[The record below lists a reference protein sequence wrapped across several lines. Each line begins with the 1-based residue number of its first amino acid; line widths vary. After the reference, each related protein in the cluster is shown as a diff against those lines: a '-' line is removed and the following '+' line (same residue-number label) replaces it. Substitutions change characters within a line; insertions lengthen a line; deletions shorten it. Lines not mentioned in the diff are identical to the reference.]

1 MLRNILRLLIV
12 LLALIA
18 LGAAGYAQDMMYN
31 EAPMLAEQVAAGE
44 LPALEERLPSNPL
57 VVEPLNE
64 IGTYGGTLRRGTAAL
79 ITYMTYNM
87 TYEPLMRWNTPI
99 SGEGP
104 IQPNLA
110 ESWSSNE
117 DQTVWTV
124 NLRQGVKW
132 SDGEDFTAED
142 VLFLWNDNALNENV
156 TGFGIGVTY
165 QNGAPPALEATD
177 DHTLVFTYQESYP
190 LFAETQS
197 SLRTIALPAHYLSQF
212 HPDYNEEATYED
224 YQTQTLLENGRGRH
238 TLQAWMYEDFC
249 GGRILQ
255 SGAQSLL
262 LEGRSGRQPAA
273 LFRSRDD

>member
-1 MLRNILRLLIV
+1 MRGYQLTLFVV
-12 LLALIA
+12 LLSFLVF
-18 LGAAGYAQDMMYN
+18 GAVGYAQDMMYN
-31 EAPMLAEQVAAGE
+31 EAPLLAEQVAAGE
-44 LPALEERLPSNPL
+44 LPPVEERLPPNPL

-132 SDGEDFTAED
+132 SDGEDFTSED
-142 VLFLWNDNALNENV
+142 VLFLWNDNALNEKCHRLWHRRDV
-156 TGFGIGVTY
+156 SEW
-165 QNGAPPALEATD
+165 GAA
-177 DHTLVFTYQESYP
+177 
-190 LFAETQS
+190 
-197 SLRTIALPAHYLSQF
+197 
-212 HPDYNEEATYED
+212 
-224 YQTQTLLENGRGRH
+224 
-238 TLQAWMYEDFC
+238 
-249 GGRILQ
+249 
-255 SGAQSLL
+255 GAGSH
-262 LEGRSGRQPAA
+262 
-273 LFRSRDD
+273 